1 VLLCTPIR
9 RKVVTRIGCRVRG
22 AGAGVADRRGPTEH
36 ELDLGLVA
44 GGCPFQVIAM
54 ARENMA
60 RLSHWLDFTVIDGP
74 PHAEGITRSCIIA
87 SDIVVVPIEL
97 AGRRAGPLS

>member
-1 VLLCTPIR
+1 VLLID
-9 RKVVTRIGCRVRG
+9 
-22 AGAGVADRRGPTEH
+22 ADRQSTSSTWAS
-36 ELDLGLVA
+36 LQD
-44 GGCPFQVIAM
+44 GCPFQVIAM

-60 RLSHWLDFTVIDGP
+60 RLSHWLDFTVIDGR

-87 SDIVVVPIEL
+87 SNIVVVSIEL